1 MLENLTILRTP
12 LLALMLVILF
22 RLITLN
28 IRRFR
33 GLFHQPAPVLRFIIT
48 TCTNIMVRYGL
59 RRKNPATD
67 RTAQDLNLIEFNLS
81 NFCEQVQSPLFS
93 VLPGEIRDRIF
104 AYTLAEFED
113 TSAAFDNNS
122 CYRRPEYAAPRRS
135 DTALLR
141 TCQRVYQEAF
151 FYPFALAEQIL
162 WLAWD
167 SRRPSTVTTVE
178 RLQPSLVLMQKLHG
192 DTELDSVRVFA
203 QLCMLESGG
212 TLSNILNMPHF
223 LPRSMTVTI
232 RHTGKS
238 RLQVAHAIKL
248 TVVSRYLVVGNR
260 QSDPHWRALDRSL
273 PFPKLPPLPQ
283 RASGIP

>member
-1 MLENLTILRTP
+1 MLENLAILSAP
-12 LLALMLVILF
+12 LLALILVTLF
-22 RLITLN
+22 RLVKLN
-28 IRRFR
+28 IHRSR
-33 GLFHQPAPVLRFIIT
+33 GLFHQPVPVLRFIVT
-48 TCTNIMVRYGL
+48 TCTSVMARYGL
-59 RRKNPATD
+59 RRRNPATD
-67 RTAQDLNLIEFNLS
+67 RTAQDLNIIEFNRS

-93 VLPGEIRDRIF
+93 VFPGEIRDRIF

-151 FYPFALAEQIL
+151 FYPFTLAEQIL
-162 WLAWD
+162 WLAWN

-203 QLCMLESGG
+203 QLCHLESGG
-212 TLSNILNMPHF
+212 ALSNILEMSHF
-223 LPRSMTVTI
+223 LPRSMTITI
-232 RHTGKS
+232 RHTGK
-238 RLQVAHAIKL
+238 
-248 TVVSRYLVVGNR
+248 
-260 QSDPHWRALDRSL
+260 
-273 PFPKLPPLPQ
+273 
-283 RASGIP
+283 